1 MPALLSILPSEKNPR
16 CCRPS
21 PADQGN
27 PSGAAA
33 ALTIQALA
41 DWRIGSSFRRFSMGT
56 LAACVITASLG
67 MGALAQQF
75 DLEHG
80 LYVNIEAPC
89 DDFPAVA
96 ALSFD
101 GQHFGYKQ
109 VQCTPNYSM
118 RAGDAYDVS
127 CIEGNDAS
135 TKEARKWVFK
145 QLSRSSFSI
154 DGTQYRICRTRR

>member
-1 MPALLSILPSEKNPR
+1 MPTLLSIAPPEKNPG
-16 CCRPS
+16 CCRS
-21 PADQGN
+21 RPADQGN
-27 PSGAAA
+27 PPGAIA
-33 ALTIQALA
+33 ALTTRARVGR
-41 DWRIGSSFRRFSMGT
+41 RIGSSFRRFSMAGIS
-56 LAACVITASLG
+56 ACVLVACLT
-67 MGALAQQF
+67 MGASAQQF

-118 RAGDAYDVS
+118 RAGDALDVS

-135 TKEARKWVFK
+135 TKEAKKWVFK

-154 DGTQYRICRTRR
+154 DGTQYRICTVRR

>member
-1 MPALLSILPSEKNPR
+1 MR
-16 CCRPS
+16 
-21 PADQGN
+21 
-27 PSGAAA
+27 
-33 ALTIQALA
+33 
-41 DWRIGSSFRRFSMGT
+41 T

-67 MGALAQQF
+67 MGVLAQQF

-109 VQCTPNYSM
+109 IQCTPNYSA
-118 RAGDAYDVS
+118 RAGDTLDVS

-135 TKEARKWVFK
+135 TKEAKKWVFR